1 MSFAK
6 YETRRSKAYND
17 RLKKVVPGGMHYSFR
32 MPWESKHIH
41 FVRGSGAR
49 AWDLDGNEYLDFFS
63 KFGANI
69 LGHNDPRYNA
79 SLTAA
84 LNGAPAMNLG
94 TTETEAAEMICAFV
108 PSAEMVRFSLSGT
121 EAVQNAI
128 RLARAYTG
136 KNRFI
141 RFFTHYHG
149 NADNVLG
156 GRVGDLTHPIAED
169 FAGDFNATDGK
180 ANGAAQESFLLPWN
194 DAQVLDSVLTTYGAE
209 VAAVLME
216 PICINGGGVVPDPG
230 YLHEVRRLCDK
241 HGVVLIF
248 DEVITGFRVGLGGAQ
263 RLFGVTPDLTT
274 LGKAIAGGAL
284 PVSAIVGKK
293 DIMKLYE
300 ARKVVHG
307 GTFNGFPLGM
317 AAVKATLEI
326 LSENDGRCYGLMAA
340 TMREI
345 HSSFVAAAA
354 RHGVEFEIR
363 GVDSAAVYHA
373 VAKDE
378 GPTRQMADQFAV
390 KLTSE
395 AMAEHGVL
403 VSNLNRFYG
412 SIAVNADD
420 VALFEE
426 RIEQVFERV
435 GPFLEKMR
443 SHEVHGNRASLTET
457 SRAI

>member
-1 MSFAK
+1 MQQWSRVLLILRGKNHDMMRF
-6 YETRRSKAYND
+6 EIFQSKKYND
-17 RLKKVVPGGMHYSFR
+17 RLKKVVPGGTHYSFR
-32 MPWESKHIH
+32 MPWESKQIH

-49 AWDLDGNEYLDFFS
+49 AWDMDGNEYLDFFA

-69 LGHNDPRYNA
+69 LGHNNPRYNA
-79 SLTAA
+79 SLAA
-84 LNGAPAMNLG
+84 VLNGAAAVNLG
-94 TTETEAAEMICAFV
+94 TTESEAAEMICEHV

-121 EAVQNAI
+121 EAVQNAL

-149 NADNVLG
+149 NADNLLG
-156 GRVGDLTHPIAED
+156 GRVGDLTNPVPEE
-169 FAGDFNATDGK
+169 FAGDFDDTDGK
-180 ANGAAQESFLLPWN
+180 ARGAAQESFLLPWN
-194 DAQVLDSVLTTYGAE
+194 DARVLDSVLTTYAAE

-216 PICINGGGVVPDPG
+216 PICINGGGVHPNPG
-230 YLHEVRRLCDK
+230 YLQEVRQLCDK

-263 RLFGVTPDLTT
+263 RMFGVTPDLTT
-274 LGKAIAGGAL
+274 LGKAMAGGAL
-284 PVSAIVGKK
+284 PVSAIAGKR

-326 LSENDGRCYGLMAA
+326 LAEDGGRCYELMAA
-340 TMREI
+340 RMREI
-345 HSSFVAAAA
+345 HSSFLAAAA
-354 RHGVEFEIR
+354 RHGMEFEMK
-363 GVDSAAVYHA
+363 GVDSAGVYHA
-373 VAKDE
+373 AAA
-378 GPTRQMADQFAV
+378 ADDAPNRRMIAQYAV

-395 AMAEHGVL
+395 AMAENGIL

-412 SIAVNADD
+412 SVAVSAGD
-420 VALFEE
+420 VALFKE
-426 RIEQVFERV
+426 RIERVFEV
-435 GPFLEKMR
+435 LGPFVEKMR
-443 SHEVHGNRASLTET
+443 R
-457 SRAI
+457 